1 MKNSLALG
9 WVALILWAAV
19 TSAVAQK
26 KPAATSMFCGTAYSV
41 GSEDGT
47 LLLQH
52 HGEFLLV
59 DVGSDAKIRNGK
71 GKLLALE
78 DIRPGDWIEYWSDA
92 GKIMTQ
98 VTAREISV
106 NRAGAADC
114 SAPPQVLGK
123 NG

>member
-9 WVALILWAAV
+9 WVALILWAAA
-19 TSAVAQK
+19 TPAVAQK
-26 KPAATSMFCGTAYSV
+26 KAAAASIFCGTAYSV
-41 GSEDGT
+41 GSEDST

-52 HGEFLLV
+52 HGEFSLV
-59 DVGSDAKIRNGK
+59 NVGSDAMIRNGK
-71 GKLLALE
+71 GNLLALE

-92 GKIMTQ
+92 AKIITQ
-98 VTAREISV
+98 VTTRKISV

-114 SAPPQVLGK
+114 SAPQVLGK